1 MKDQRVKKQ
10 NNKFSIL
17 LLYLLLILIC
27 SVIGLFA
34 MAKFTKEDQNTVD
47 LKFKKAVIEEENI
60 IYKPTTN
67 AKSVKVTIE
76 NEDSG
81 KIQYKIGEDGTWT
94 DYTQEFEVFNND
106 NLYAKL
112 VFSDGEGPI
121 TVKKIDSIIQE
132 PRVTINA
139 QDMIVKNGLLMQLD
153 GANNTGEGNY
163 KDTDIWTDLS
173 GNKKNGT
180 IKGATWQENSLNFDG
195 QNDWVNCDKSNTDY
209 KTIEVTFAFNKLD
222 TTENQYIIG
231 NWQSGGGGIL
241 FNSKT
246 KRIAGQYYIDGT
258 YHNVISQMD
267 IEPNNKYT
275 VSLTYDGNKVKL
287 YINGILNSEKEISG
301 VIKQTSEVM
310 AIGRQPSNSLRWFNG
325 RVYSARI
332 YDRGLTE
339 DEVKTNYISD
349 QILVN
354 GITNGNNL
362 KYTFFWDEEVDDFL
376 VDDIKVT
383 NATKGTFTEIEEKKV
398 YTLDVSAEDNT
409 QISLNVPKDVCK
421 DKQDNNNIASEE
433 KTLTIDR
440 ILPIRGPD
448 LTLKAVDS
456 TGEVKGIISGSS
468 TNTSGTVYTN
478 TSSSYLEFSNGV
490 DSESGVQSYKY
501 TASSEGNL
509 LSTSIANKVT
519 FTATESG
526 TDYSVNTI
534 DKAGNISD
542 ICTTMTVKLDVTPPT
557 TTAPTVTATTNSIT
571 VTNKQADSGSGI
583 KTVQYAIK
591 KGDTWSEWQSSN
603 IFDKLDGG
611 IFCGITYIVKTK
623 TTDNVGNS
631 SESDE
636 TTIKTATYD
645 YDITYNLNSGSV
657 SSNPTKYTSGIETT
671 INAPTRTGYTF
682 AGWSRKYITTW
693 SSGFINLNTGKVE
706 VNSGSK
712 YSSCMY
718 LESGVIYTINTNY
731 TGGIRWRAYDLNG
744 NYIGN
749 VSNANTYTPTSNCYV
764 RILFYEAP
772 TTEELNATTVTIGGT
787 TKSGTISANY
797 RRSLQYTAHWTANV
811 YTITLNN
818 QSATTAGSTAI
829 YEKYATGIYKE
840 SSCTTAMTT
849 SANAITVP
857 SRAYTVTFNYN
868 GNGTANTTATATW
881 TFGGYYTATGGGGTQ
896 RIGANGYITT
906 NLTNTTYT
914 ANATLYAKWTG
925 GTVSLPSPTRT
936 GYTFAGWY
944 TAASGGTQ
952 VTSSTQI
959 KSSQTLYAHW
969 TANVYT
975 ITLNNQDATTAG
987 STAIYE
993 KYATGIYK
1001 ESSCTTAMTTSANA
1015 ITVPSRAYTVTFN
1028 YNGNGTANTT
1038 ATATWTFGGYY
1049 TATGGGGTQR
1059 IGANGYITT
1068 NLTNTTYTANATL
1081 YAKWTGGTVSLPS
1094 PTRTGYTF
1102 AGWYTAASGG
1112 TQVTSSTQ
1120 IKSSQTLY
1128 AHWTANVYTITL
1140 NNQSATTAGSTAIY
1154 EKYATGIYKESS
1166 CTTAMTTSAN
1176 AITVPSRAY
1185 TVTFNYNGNGTANTT
1200 ATATWTF
1207 GGYYTATGGG
1217 GTQRIGANGYIT
1229 TNLTN
1234 TTYTANATLY
1244 AKWTGGTVSLPSP
1257 TRTGYTFAGWYTA
1270 ASGGTQVTSS
1280 TQIKSSQTLYA
1291 HWTANV
1297 YTITLNNQD
1306 ATTAGSTAVY
1316 KKYATGIY
1324 KESSC
1329 TNEMTTT
1336 KNPITIP
1343 KRQYTITFDSNGG
1356 TTCSSVT
1363 STYSF
1368 KGYYATNSSYS
1379 PQYIDANGYIT
1390 TNFSTTTASASTLY
1404 AIWSGGKIDLPTP
1417 TREGYRFD
1425 GWCLNESDNNGTGT
1439 PVSNTTANVY
1449 TPTSTRTLYAKWTP
1463 YDAKIGDTY
1472 YLTLQDA
1479 VDAAGGLQE
1488 TINLLR
1494 NVTYTSTVKAKEYSY
1509 FILDLGGYTITSS
1522 ADNVI
1527 EIINPYR
1534 PTIKNGSIVHTKA
1547 VVEGY
1552 PACIK
1557 IEDQESSLNNGMVQ
1571 IQDVNLTSNEGIG
1584 IYNQGIMVDYSDG
1597 TINTNMMCIYN
1608 GTHGDDG
1615 LSEIYLSSSSGYNS
1629 AKPRLIS
1636 SDNWAIAN
1644 YGGSVFIDSGYY
1656 EGGCLNYDTVLFGST
1671 SASATNVYPIMQKG
1685 NITVENLG
1693 RFTFNAGIIRTTI
1706 TTTWCSGDIEARNGY
1721 TITTSIY
1728 NTNGF
1733 QARLTASATTTS
1745 LSAEA
1750 FSLGSSLASIN
1761 QTAEKIVTNS
1771 ASANNEVTDLKEGIE
1786 NDDVASGGEPPEEN
1800 SITMKV
1806 KIGDKEYK

>member
-818 QSATTAGSTAI
+818 Q
-829 YEKYATGIYKE
+829 
-840 SSCTTAMTT
+840 
-849 SANAITVP
+849 
-857 SRAYTVTFNYN
+857 
-868 GNGTANTTATATW
+868 
-881 TFGGYYTATGGGGTQ
+881 
-896 RIGANGYITT
+896 
-906 NLTNTTYT
+906 
-914 ANATLYAKWTG
+914 
-925 GTVSLPSPTRT
+925 
-936 GYTFAGWY
+936 
-944 TAASGGTQ
+944 
-952 VTSSTQI
+952 
-959 KSSQTLYAHW
+959 
-969 TANVYT
+969 
-975 ITLNNQDATTAG
+975 
-987 STAIYE
+987 
-993 KYATGIYK
+993 
-1001 ESSCTTAMTTSANA
+1001 
-1015 ITVPSRAYTVTFN
+1015 
-1028 YNGNGTANTT
+1028 
-1038 ATATWTFGGYY
+1038 
-1049 TATGGGGTQR
+1049 
-1059 IGANGYITT
+1059 
-1068 NLTNTTYTANATL
+1068 
-1081 YAKWTGGTVSLPS
+1081 
-1094 PTRTGYTF
+1094 
-1102 AGWYTAASGG
+1102 
-1112 TQVTSSTQ
+1112 
-1120 IKSSQTLY
+1120 
-1128 AHWTANVYTITL
+1128 
-1140 NNQSATTAGSTAIY
+1140 
-1154 EKYATGIYKESS
+1154 
-1166 CTTAMTTSAN
+1166 
-1176 AITVPSRAY
+1176 
-1185 TVTFNYNGNGTANTT
+1185 
-1200 ATATWTF
+1200 
-1207 GGYYTATGGG
+1207 
-1217 GTQRIGANGYIT
+1217 
-1229 TNLTN
+1229 
-1234 TTYTANATLY
+1234 
-1244 AKWTGGTVSLPSP
+1244 
-1257 TRTGYTFAGWYTA
+1257 
-1270 ASGGTQVTSS
+1270 
-1280 TQIKSSQTLYA
+1280 
-1291 HWTANV
+1291 
-1297 YTITLNNQD
+1297 D

>member
-195 QNDWVNCDKSNTDY
+195 QNDWVNCYKSNTDY

-818 QSATTAGSTAI
+818 Q
-829 YEKYATGIYKE
+829 
-840 SSCTTAMTT
+840 
-849 SANAITVP
+849 
-857 SRAYTVTFNYN
+857 
-868 GNGTANTTATATW
+868 
-881 TFGGYYTATGGGGTQ
+881 
-896 RIGANGYITT
+896 
-906 NLTNTTYT
+906 
-914 ANATLYAKWTG
+914 
-925 GTVSLPSPTRT
+925 
-936 GYTFAGWY
+936 
-944 TAASGGTQ
+944 
-952 VTSSTQI
+952 
-959 KSSQTLYAHW
+959 
-969 TANVYT
+969 
-975 ITLNNQDATTAG
+975 
-987 STAIYE
+987 
-993 KYATGIYK
+993 
-1001 ESSCTTAMTTSANA
+1001 
-1015 ITVPSRAYTVTFN
+1015 
-1028 YNGNGTANTT
+1028 
-1038 ATATWTFGGYY
+1038 
-1049 TATGGGGTQR
+1049 
-1059 IGANGYITT
+1059 
-1068 NLTNTTYTANATL
+1068 
-1081 YAKWTGGTVSLPS
+1081 
-1094 PTRTGYTF
+1094 
-1102 AGWYTAASGG
+1102 
-1112 TQVTSSTQ
+1112 
-1120 IKSSQTLY
+1120 
-1128 AHWTANVYTITL
+1128 
-1140 NNQSATTAGSTAIY
+1140 
-1154 EKYATGIYKESS
+1154 
-1166 CTTAMTTSAN
+1166 
-1176 AITVPSRAY
+1176 
-1185 TVTFNYNGNGTANTT
+1185 
-1200 ATATWTF
+1200 
-1207 GGYYTATGGG
+1207 
-1217 GTQRIGANGYIT
+1217 
-1229 TNLTN
+1229 
-1234 TTYTANATLY
+1234 
-1244 AKWTGGTVSLPSP
+1244 
-1257 TRTGYTFAGWYTA
+1257 
-1270 ASGGTQVTSS
+1270 
-1280 TQIKSSQTLYA
+1280 
-1291 HWTANV
+1291 
-1297 YTITLNNQD
+1297 D

>member
-840 SSCTTAMTT
+840 SSC
-849 SANAITVP
+849 I
-857 SRAYTVTFNYN
+857 
-868 GNGTANTTATATW
+868 
-881 TFGGYYTATGGGGTQ
+881 
-896 RIGANGYITT
+896 
-906 NLTNTTYT
+906 
-914 ANATLYAKWTG
+914 
-925 GTVSLPSPTRT
+925 
-936 GYTFAGWY
+936 
-944 TAASGGTQ
+944 
-952 VTSSTQI
+952 
-959 KSSQTLYAHW
+959 
-969 TANVYT
+969 
-975 ITLNNQDATTAG
+975 
-987 STAIYE
+987 
-993 KYATGIYK
+993 
-1001 ESSCTTAMTTSANA
+1001 
-1015 ITVPSRAYTVTFN
+1015 
-1028 YNGNGTANTT
+1028 
-1038 ATATWTFGGYY
+1038 
-1049 TATGGGGTQR
+1049 
-1059 IGANGYITT
+1059 
-1068 NLTNTTYTANATL
+1068 
-1081 YAKWTGGTVSLPS
+1081 
-1094 PTRTGYTF
+1094 
-1102 AGWYTAASGG
+1102 
-1112 TQVTSSTQ
+1112 
-1120 IKSSQTLY
+1120 
-1128 AHWTANVYTITL
+1128 
-1140 NNQSATTAGSTAIY
+1140 
-1154 EKYATGIYKESS
+1154 
-1166 CTTAMTTSAN
+1166 TAMTTSAN